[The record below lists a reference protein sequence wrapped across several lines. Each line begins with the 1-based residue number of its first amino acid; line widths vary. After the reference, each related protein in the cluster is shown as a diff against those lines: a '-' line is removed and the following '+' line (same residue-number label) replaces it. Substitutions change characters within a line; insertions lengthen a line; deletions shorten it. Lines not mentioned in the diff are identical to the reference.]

1 MQKYVPNKDNI
12 CPSYRGV
19 FNTLSSIYDGN
30 VSEPEIVLQ
39 SCFYKKVFWKYA
51 SYLQQ
56 NTTAEV

>member
-30 VSEPEIVLQ
+30 VSEPETVLQ

-51 SYLQQ
+51 PYLQ
-56 NTTAEV
+56 